1 MRLSHCLQT
10 GIYLFAFLCVLFI
23 PFPFIFFPFQETYTQ
38 FLFGS
43 IIQGITSVIG
53 LEQNHFGISSD
64 STTLYILLFLLL
76 ILSGGL
82 SVLFEASKQW
92 KFHRGSILILLRNF
106 FSYYLALQLLKYG
119 VDKIFKTQFYLPEPN
134 ILYTPFGQLSKD
146 ILYWSTIGTSH
157 LYNVITGCVE
167 VLAAL
172 FLLFQRTRVV
182 GLLLSI
188 GVMIHIVAINIGF
201 DISVKLY
208 SCFLLLLAL
217 LALSPQVSLLYQ
229 FFILQKPAALTV
241 EDSPVLF
248 LHQALIRLTLKL
260 FIVGLFFL
268 EALYPYGQSKIVN
281 DDLVE
286 RPFLHGAYQVQTTLL
301 DSITHNPFSS
311 IKRFFI
317 HRNGYIIFQDQAD
330 QMKDFKLQI
339 DSTSHVFILTDY
351 TLHQIRIRYEYT
363 KQDSLLTLHY
373 KIHDKPYIIQ
383 GKALNWK
390 ILPAL
395 KDEIHWTIESN

>member
-1 MRLSHCLQT
+1 MSLSHYLQT

-23 PFPFIFFPFQETYTQ
+23 PFPFIFFPFQEKYTQ
-38 FLFGS
+38 FLFGGL
-43 IIQGITSVIG
+43 IQVIAPIAGIEKIHS
-53 LEQNHFGISSD
+53 GISSD
-64 STTLYILLFLLL
+64 STSLYFLLLLLL

-82 SVLFEASKQW
+82 SFLFEASKRW
-92 KFHRGSILILLRNF
+92 RVHRGAIFILLRKV

-119 VDKIFKTQFYLPEPN
+119 VDKIFKAQFYLPEPN

-146 ILYWSTIGTSH
+146 ILYWSTIGTSY

-172 FLLFQRTRVV
+172 LLLFQRTRVV

-188 GVMIHIVAINIGF
+188 GVMINIVTINIGF

-217 LALSPQVSLLYQ
+217 IALSPQVSLLYQ

-248 LHQALIRLTLKL
+248 PHQALIQRTLKL
-260 FIVGLFFL
+260 FISSLFFL
-268 EALYPYGQSKIVN
+268 EALYPYRQRKTFN
-281 DDLVE
+281 DDLVA
-286 RPFLHGAYQVQTTLL
+286 RPFLHGAYQVQTTSR
-301 DSITHNPFSS
+301 DSVMQNPFSS

-339 DSTSHVFILTDY
+339 DSASHVFVLTDY
-351 TLHQIRIRYEYT
+351 TMHQTQIRYEYN
-363 KQDSLLTLHY
+363 KRDSLLILHY
-373 KIHDKPYIIQ
+373 KIQDKLYIIQ

-390 ILPAL
+390 SLPAL

>member
-1 MRLSHCLQT
+1 MIQVIAPIV
-10 GIYLFAFLCVLFI
+10 GI
-23 PFPFIFFPFQETYTQ
+23 
-38 FLFGS
+38 
-43 IIQGITSVIG
+43 
-53 LEQNHFGISSD
+53 EQVHSGISSD
-64 STTLYILLFLLL
+64 TTSLYILVLLLL
-76 ILSGGL
+76 ILSAGL
-82 SVLFEASKQW
+82 SVLFESSKRW
-92 KFHRGSILILLRNF
+92 EFHRGSILILLRKV

-119 VDKIFKTQFYLPEPN
+119 VDKIFKAQFYLPEPN

-146 ILYWSTIGTSH
+146 ILYWSTIGTSY

-172 FLLFQRTRVV
+172 FVLFQRARVV

-188 GVMIHIVAINIGF
+188 GIMIHIVAINIGF

-217 LALSPQVSLLYQ
+217 IALSPQVSLFYQ

-241 EDSPVLF
+241 EASPFLF
-248 LHQALIRLTLKL
+248 PHQAIIQRTLKL

-268 EALYPYGQSKIVN
+268 EAFYPYRQSKTFN
-281 DDLVE
+281 DDLVA
-286 RPFLHGAYQVQTTLL
+286 RPFLHGAYQVQTTSR
-301 DSITHNPFSS
+301 DSVMQNPFSS

-330 QMKDFKLQI
+330 QTKDFKLQI
-339 DSTSHVFILTDY
+339 DSTTHVFVLTDY
-351 TLHQIRIRYEYT
+351 TMHQTQIRYEYN

-373 KIHDKPYIIQ
+373 KIQDKLYIIQ
-383 GKALNWK
+383 GRALNWK
-390 ILPAL
+390 SLPAL